1 MTPRPSLELR
11 GIVKRFGGGAAAVD
25 DVDLVVFP
33 GEIHAL
39 CGENGAGKSTLARIA
54 AGKLAATSGEVV
66 SDGTVGLVNQHFE
79 LARRL
84 RVWEN
89 VVLGREPRRGVRL
102 DVAAAREGVRR
113 LGAAYGLAVDPDAVV
128 ETLPV
133 AIAQRVEILRE
144 LAREPAVLVL
154 DEPTA
159 VLGPVESEALF
170 ATLRT
175 LAEGGAA
182 ILLIT
187 HSIHDV
193 LRFARRVTV
202 LRAGRVVLRADAS
215 RTTLETLAHAMV
227 GGALPPLA
235 ERRPTVLQPAFSA
248 SSIGARHGAEAVRD
262 ATFEVCGG
270 EIVGL
275 AGVAGNGQSALCD
288 ALAGVAPYDG
298 EMTLRG
304 LPLPPE
310 NPRARI
316 AAGLR
321 VVPGDAQRDGL
332 VLPWSVVDNVALG
345 DHDRA
350 PLRRGLALDRRAAA
364 NLALGIVER
373 FDVRTPSIQAPVA
386 TLSGGNQQ
394 KLIVGRAL
402 AHAPAFVVAYQP
414 TRGIDVGAA
423 ALVRSRLIEARNTGT
438 AVLLIGFDL
447 DEVLALS
454 DRVLVMYR
462 GTLTGEF
469 TRDGFDR
476 GRIGALMAGAA

>member
-1 MTPRPSLELR
+1 MTVSPSLEVR
-11 GIVKRFGGGAAAVD
+11 DVVKVFAGGTVAVD
-25 DVDLVVFP
+25 GVSLRLIP

-54 AGKLAATSGEVV
+54 AGKLAATSGSVI
-66 SDGTVGLVNQHFE
+66 SSGMVGLVNQHFE

-89 VVLGREPRRGVRL
+89 VVLGREPQRGLRL
-102 DVAAAREGVRR
+102 DAKAARDSVRR
-113 LGAAYGLAVDPDAVV
+113 LGEAHGLAVDPDAIV

-133 AIAQRVEILRE
+133 AVAQRVEILRE
-144 LAREPAVLVL
+144 LARAPAVLVL

-159 VLGPVESEALF
+159 VLGPVETEALF
-170 ATLRT
+170 GTLRA
-175 LAEGGAA
+175 LAASGSA

-187 HSIHDV
+187 HSIDDV
-193 LRFARRVTV
+193 LRFAQRVTV
-202 LRAGRVVLRADAS
+202 MRAGRVVLRADPS
-215 RTTLETLAHAMV
+215 HSTLGELAEGMV
-227 GGALPPLA
+227 GGELPSLAQRRMTVLRTAFAARSVSA
-235 ERRPTVLQPAFSA
+235 ER
-248 SSIGARHGAEAVRD
+248 GAEAIRD
-262 ATFEVCGG
+262 ATFEVRGG

-288 ALAGVAPYDG
+288 ALAGVIPYRG

-304 LPLPPE
+304 HEVPHE

-321 VVPGDAQRDGL
+321 VVPGDGQREGL
-332 VLPWSVVDNVALG
+332 VLPWSIVDNAALG

-350 PLRRGLALDRRAAA
+350 PLRRGLGLDRRAAA
-364 NLALGIVER
+364 ALAVEIVER
-373 FDVRTPSIQAPVA
+373 FDVRTRSVHAATA

-423 ALVRSRLIEARNTGT
+423 ALVRSRLIEARNAGT

-447 DEVLALS
+447 DELLALS
-454 DRVLVMYR
+454 DRILVLYR
-462 GTLTGEF
+462 GALSGAF
-469 TRDGFDR
+469 TRDAFDR
-476 GRIGALMAGAA
+476 GRIGALMAGAT

>member
-1 MTPRPSLELR
+1 MTPRPSLELHA
-11 GIVKRFGGGAAAVD
+11 IVKRFGGGAAAVD
-25 DVDLVVFP
+25 AVDLTVLP

-54 AGKLAATSGEVV
+54 AGKLAATSGEIVAA
-66 SDGTVGLVNQHFE
+66 GTVGLVNQHFE

-89 VVLGREPRRGVRL
+89 VVLGREPRRGARL
-102 DVAAAREGVRR
+102 DVAAARDGVRT

-144 LAREPAVLVL
+144 LARMPAVLVL

-159 VLGPVESEALF
+159 VLGPVETEALF
-170 ATLRT
+170 GTLRA
-175 LAEGGAA
+175 LAARGAA

-187 HSIHDV
+187 HSIDDV
-193 LRFARRVTV
+193 LRYAQRVTV
-202 LRAGRVVLRADAS
+202 MRAGRVVLRADVS
-215 RTTLETLAHAMV
+215 RTTAAQLAEAMV
-227 GGALPPLA
+227 GGTLTTLA
-235 ERRPTVLQPAFSA
+235 KRRATVLKPAFSA
-248 SSIGARHGAEAVRD
+248 RSVSVKQGAEAINE
-262 ATFEVCGG
+262 ATFEVSGG

-288 ALAGVAPYDG
+288 ALAGVAPYAG
-298 EMTLRG
+298 EMSLRG
-304 LPLPPE
+304 RPLPPE
-310 NPRARI
+310 NPRARS

-321 VVPGDAQRDGL
+321 VVPGDGQREAL
-332 VLPWSVVDNVALG
+332 VLPWSIVDNVALG

-350 PLRRGLALDRRAAA
+350 PLRRGFALDRRATAT
-364 NLALGIVER
+364 LARDIVER
-373 FDVRTPSIQAPVA
+373 FDVRTRSIDSPVA

-423 ALVRSRLIEARNTGT
+423 ALVRSRLIEARNAGT

-462 GTLTGEF
+462 GTLVGEF
-469 TRDGFDR
+469 AREVFDR
-476 GRIGALMAGAA
+476 GRIGSLMAGVA